1 MSAAPSR
8 LSEDLT
14 SYDLMKTAAVL
25 TMMCGHLGLYFFPD
39 YVQFRV
45 IARSGIPLWFFLIG
59 FSNSRDFPIKFWVG
73 ALIITATDVFA
84 GLPLLPF
91 SILVSFIILR
101 LTLDYLVIFSLMGR
115 GQLYYIVIVLTAFI
129 PFSYALFEYGT
140 EGYLIAFMAYFMRR
154 RSLIKD
160 IDFYVISTFVF
171 IIFIATQSLNLG
183 LSAPMILS
191 LSGGALLSFIA
202 IYNFKPTELPKL
214 TRALP
219 QPLMLAFRYIGR
231 NTLKIYVGHFVVFAI
246 IAILIG
252 MDHLSPFS
260 FKII

>member
-1 MSAAPSR
+1 
-8 LSEDLT
+8 
-14 SYDLMKTAAVL
+14 
-25 TMMCGHLGLYFFPD
+25 
-39 YVQFRV
+39 
-45 IARSGIPLWFFLIG
+45 
-59 FSNSRDFPIKFWVG
+59 
-73 ALIITATDVFA
+73 
-84 GLPLLPF
+84 
-91 SILVSFIILR
+91 
-101 LTLDYLVIFSLMGR
+101 
-115 GQLYYIVIVLTAFI
+115 
-129 PFSYALFEYGT
+129 
-140 EGYLIAFMAYFMRR
+140 
-154 RSLIKD
+154 
-160 IDFYVISTFVF
+160 